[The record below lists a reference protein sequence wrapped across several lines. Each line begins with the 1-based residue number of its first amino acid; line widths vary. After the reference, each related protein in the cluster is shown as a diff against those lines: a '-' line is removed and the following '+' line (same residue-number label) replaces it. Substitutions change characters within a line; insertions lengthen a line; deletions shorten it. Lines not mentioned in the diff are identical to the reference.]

1 MESELIRAARPKM
14 LDATQARARRSPAPP
29 QRQAAMAL
37 NWCDALRQI
46 EQELPFT
53 RRTVQPGEMV
63 QRAGDAFSAL
73 RIVNSGVF
81 RVMSSAHGSL
91 DGSDRVISIQFKGGW
106 IGFDGMAT
114 GHYTCDAVAMDVGQ
128 LWTLAYATLLTTAAR
143 MPALMH
149 TVHVAMSGQMEYER
163 NWLLAMGALQAES
176 RVALLLCEWARAL
189 AARAMRIDP
198 IMLRM
203 SRTEMA
209 SYLCMTQETLSRA
222 FSRFKASG
230 LIQIDDTRRNAIM
243 IPDLQALAEVAN
255 SRPTMSGFG
264 SKHN

>member
-1 MESELIRAARPKM
+1 METELARNAPPHAPDAA
-14 LDATQARARRSPAPP
+14 QACVPRSPAPP
-29 QRQAAMAL
+29 QRLATTAL
-37 NWCDALRQI
+37 NWHDTLRQI
-46 EQELPFT
+46 EQGLPFT

-81 RVMSSAHGSL
+81 RVMSSSAHRSL

-128 LWTLAYATLLTTAAR
+128 LWTLAYATLLTAAAR

-163 NWLLAMGALQAES
+163 NWLLAMGALQAEA
-176 RVALLLCEWARAL
+176 RVALLLCEWAHAL

-203 SRTEMA
+203 SRVEMA

-230 LIQIDDTRRNAIM
+230 LIHFDDTRRNAIM

-255 SRPTMSGFG
+255 SRSG
-264 SKHN
+264 HD